1 MSSKMKLGILEAIRV
16 LENNGLKVY
25 RPTRKDQGF
34 MKIYCE
40 SLEKVLPKISGSA
53 LKVLMALGGRMGW
66 ENTIVEM
73 TRDEIMEN
81 AGLSEKTVQSALNEL
96 EKLKIISRIGSNNRR
111 KYVLSEMYV
120 KKGK

>member
-1 MSSKMKLGILEAIRV
+1 MERLSAI
-16 LENNGLKVY
+16 
-25 RPTRKDQGF
+25 
-34 MKIYCE
+34 II
-40 SLEKVLPKISGSA
+40 SLIRGSA
-53 LKVLMALGGRMGW
+53 LKVLMALGGRMRW

-81 AGLSEKTVQSALNEL
+81 TGLSEKTVQSALNEL